1 MTKIQK
7 IKNFFKKLKIF
18 FNEEIYYTDPKLFNP
33 IQKFFL
39 NSYRIIVFAVTDFFK
54 DDCTIRAA
62 ALTYLVTLSFIPT
75 LIVGLF
81 ILRIFNIYQNI
92 FVFIFDWMEKNAP
105 FYEPMVRQILNIADN
120 TDLASF
126 GIIGIIS
133 TVVSV
138 ALILHSIQ
146 RSLIKIWRVKI
157 KTSIPRVAANYIALL
172 FLIPILIGIS
182 FTLITYTSISLH
194 SLPALIKIL
203 LSWVTPIISTS
214 LLVLFLYVLVPQTK
228 VNWSNATISSVLV
241 AMAII
246 TLFSVYFK
254 LNIDVKNYKQIFDN
268 DKYKIEYLVKEI
280 NTTDKQNNI
289 IESIIT
295 NNNNNNLETNYNV
308 ETISNNDYLN
318 TNKNMIQKNQ
328 KIDVDNISS
337 IKIERISYII
347 IQNTGTGLGGTTYK
361 KEPIETNMLEFL
373 TFSPNVTEQ
382 LLKYNF
388 QIDDIVTIS
397 SENNMLTSIMPAEL
411 SSASSF
417 AQIPVLLL
425 LLYIVWLIILF
436 GAELTYSI
444 QYFRS
449 YGVDKNSI
457 KLSFAEKEL
466 IALEF
471 MHIISYRFIK
481 RKKAITMYELAK
493 ELRTA
498 PTIITEISEPLEKSM
513 YVIKI
518 SNGPNISYSLGCP
531 PESITIGDVLY
542 SLRMEGGFRNKTIK
556 TDDKYKNLLYKNK
569 EISRKDYNTN
579 FLNLLHYRDN
589 K

>member
-7 IKNFFKKLKIF
+7 IKNFFKKIRIF
-18 FNEEIYYTDPKLFNP
+18 FVEDIYHADQKIFNP
-33 IQKFFL
+33 IQKFL
-39 NSYRIIVFAVTDFFK
+39 VNSYKIVTFAITDFFK

-62 ALTYLVTLSFIPT
+62 ALTYLVTLSFIPA

-92 FVFIFDWMEKNAP
+92 FVFIFEWMEKNAP

-120 TDLASF
+120 TNLASF

-133 TVVSV
+133 TIVSV

-146 RSLIKIWRVKI
+146 QSLIKIWRVKI
-157 KTSIPRVAANYIALL
+157 KTSIPRVVANYIALL
-172 FLIPILIGIS
+172 FLIPVLIGIS
-182 FTLITYTSISLH
+182 FTLITYTSINLH
-194 SLPALIKIL
+194 NMPALIKIL

-241 AMAII
+241 AIAII

-254 LNIDVKNYKQIFDN
+254 LNINVKNYKQIFDS

-280 NTTDKQNNI
+280 NTGNNDEI
-289 IESIIT
+289 KKL
-295 NNNNNNLETNYNV
+295 NNNED
-308 ETISNNDYLN
+308 NDLKN
-318 TNKNMIQKNQ
+318 TDANILQRNE
-328 KIDVDNISS
+328 KIDVANVTS
-337 IKIERISYII
+337 IVIERVSSVIVE
-347 IQNTGTGLGGTTYK
+347 NVGTGISGVTYEK
-361 KEPIETNMLEFL
+361 KPVETNMLEFK
-373 TFSPNVTEQ
+373 TFSPIVSEQ

-397 SENNMLTSIMPAEL
+397 SENNMLTSITPAEL

-425 LLYIVWLIILF
+425 LLYIVWIIILF
-436 GAELTYSI
+436 GAELTYSL
-444 QYFRS
+444 QYFIY

-471 MHIISYRFIK
+471 MHIIAYRFIN
-481 RKKAITMYELAK
+481 KKKSITMYELAK

-498 PTIITEISEPLEKSM
+498 PTIITEISEPLEKAM
-513 YVIKI
+513 FVIKI
-518 SNGPNISYSLGCP
+518 SNGSNTSYSLGCQ
-531 PESITIGDVLY
+531 PESITIGDILY
-542 SLRMEGGFRNKTIK
+542 ALKMEGGFRNKNMK
-556 TDDKYKNLLYKNK
+556 TEDKYKNLIYKNR
-569 EISRKDYNTN
+569 EISKKDYNTT
-579 FLNLLHYRDN
+579 LLSLMHY
-589 K
+589 KI

>member
-7 IKNFFKKLKIF
+7 IKNFFKKSKIF
-18 FNEEIYYTDPKLFNP
+18 FTEEIYYTDPKSFNP
-33 IQKFFL
+33 IQRFL
-39 NSYRIIVFAVTDFFK
+39 ITCYRIIVFAVTDFFR
-54 DDCTIRAA
+54 DDCSIRAA

-92 FVFIFDWMEKNAP
+92 FVFIFDWMEKNAT

-133 TVVSV
+133 TIVSV

-146 RSLIKIWRVKI
+146 KSLIKIWRVKI

-194 SLPALIKIL
+194 NLPALITIL

-214 LLVLFLYVLVPQTK
+214 ILVLFLYVLVPQTK

-241 AMAII
+241 AIAII

-254 LNIDVKNYKQIFDN
+254 LNIDVKNYKQIFDS

-280 NTTDKQNNI
+280 NTGNEEENTKDNKTTETEDDNLTANNTQNM
-289 IESIIT
+289 
-295 NNNNNNLETNYNV
+295 L
-308 ETISNNDYLN
+308 
-318 TNKNMIQKNQ
+318 QKNT
-328 KIDVDNISS
+328 KIDVENITS
-337 IKIERISYII
+337 IKIERISYVIMENI
-347 IQNTGTGLGGTTYK
+347 GTGISATTYE
-361 KEPIETNMLEFL
+361 KEPIETNMLEFQ
-373 TFSPNVTEQ
+373 TFSPNVSEQ

-425 LLYIVWLIILF
+425 LLYIVWNIILF

-457 KLSFAEKEL
+457 KLSFAEKEV

-471 MHIISYRFIK
+471 MHIIAYRFIK
-481 RKKAITMYELAK
+481 KKKAITMYELAK

-518 SNGPNISYSLGCP
+518 SDGSNTSYSLGCQ
-531 PESITIGDVLY
+531 PESIRIGDILY
-542 SLRMEGGFRNKTIK
+542 CIKMEGGFRNKNIK
-556 TDDKYKNLLYKNK
+556 TDDKYKNLIYQNK
-569 EISRKDYNTN
+569 EIAKKDYNTN
-579 FLNLLHYRDN
+579 LLELVNY
-589 K
+589 KK

>member
-7 IKNFFKKLKIF
+7 IKNFFKKLKVF
-18 FNEEIYYTDPKLFNP
+18 FAEEIYYTDPKLFNP
-33 IQKFFL
+33 IQKFL
-39 NSYRIIVFAVTDFFK
+39 VNSYRIIVFAVTDFIK
-54 DDCTIRAA
+54 DDCSIRAA

-92 FVFIFDWMEKNAP
+92 FVFIFDWMEKNAT

-133 TVVSV
+133 TIVSV

-146 RSLIKIWRVKI
+146 KSLIKIWRVKI
-157 KTSIPRVAANYIALL
+157 KTSVPRVVANYIALL

-194 SLPALIKIL
+194 NLPALIKIL

-214 LLVLFLYVLVPQTK
+214 ILVLFLYVLVPQTK

-254 LNIDVKNYKQIFDN
+254 LNIDVKNYKQIFDS

-280 NTTDKQNNI
+280 NTGNEEENINNNKTA
-289 IESIIT
+289 EMENNDLAANNT
-295 NNNNNNLETNYNV
+295 NNTENNTQ
-308 ETISNNDYLN
+308 
-318 TNKNMIQKNQ
+318 NMLQKNT
-328 KIDVDNISS
+328 KIDVENIKS
-337 IKIERISYII
+337 IKIERISYVII
-347 IQNTGTGLGGTTYK
+347 ENVGTGISATTYEK
-361 KEPIETNMLEFL
+361 KPIETNMLEFQ
-373 TFSPNVTEQ
+373 TFSPNVSEQ

-425 LLYIVWLIILF
+425 LLYIVWNIILF

-471 MHIISYRFIK
+471 MHTIAYRFIK
-481 RKKAITMYELAK
+481 KKKAITMYELAK

-518 SNGPNISYSLGCP
+518 SNGPNISYSLGCQ
-531 PESITIGDVLY
+531 PESIRIGDILY
-542 SLRMEGGFRNKTIK
+542 SIRMEGGFRNKSIK
-556 TDDKYKNLLYKNK
+556 TDDKYKNIIYQNR
-569 EISRKDYNTN
+569 EISKKDYNTN
-579 FLNLLHYRDN
+579 LLDLVNH
-589 K
+589 KK

>member
-1 MTKIQK
+1 MAKIQK

-39 NSYRIIVFAVTDFFK
+39 NSYRIVVFAVTDFFK

-133 TVVSV
+133 TIASV

-241 AMAII
+241 AIAII

-280 NTTDKQNNI
+280 NTADQQTKI
-289 IESIIT
+289 IET
-295 NNNNNNLETNYNV
+295 NNNITADDNNI
-308 ETISNNDYLN
+308 ETINDNEIN
-318 TNKNMIQKNQ
+318 TNKNMLQKNQ

-337 IKIERISYII
+337 IKIERISYAI
-347 IQNTGTGLGGTTYK
+347 IQNVGTGIGATTYE
-361 KEPIETNMLEFL
+361 KEPLETNMLEFL
-373 TFSPNVTEQ
+373 TFSPNVSEQ

-425 LLYIVWLIILF
+425 LLYIVWLIMLF

-471 MHIISYRFIK
+471 IDIISYRFIK

-531 PESITIGDVLY
+531 PESISIGDILY
-542 SLRMEGGFRNKTIK
+542 ALRMEGGFRNKSIK
-556 TDDKYKNLLYKNK
+556 SDEKYKNLLYKNK

-579 FLNLLHYRDN
+579 FLDILHQKNR

>member
-7 IKNFFKKLKIF
+7 IKKFFNKLRIFFVEDIYSADLKIF
-18 FNEEIYYTDPKLFNP
+18 NP
-33 IQKFFL
+33 IEKFL
-39 NSYRIIVFAVTDFFK
+39 VNSYKIIVFAITDFFK

-62 ALTYLVTLSFIPT
+62 ALTYLVTLSFIPA

-92 FVFIFDWMEKNAP
+92 FIFIFEWMDKNAA

-120 TDLASF
+120 TNLASF

-133 TVVSV
+133 TIVSI

-157 KTSIPRVAANYIALL
+157 TTSIPRIVANYIALL
-172 FLIPILIGIS
+172 FLIPVLIGIS
-182 FTLITYTSISLH
+182 FTLITYTSINLH
-194 SLPALIKIL
+194 NLPPLLKIL

-214 LLVLFLYVLVPQTK
+214 ILVLFLYVLVPQTK
-228 VNWSNATISSVLV
+228 VNWSNATISSILV
-241 AMAII
+241 AIAII

-254 LNIDVKNYKQIFDN
+254 LNIDVKNYKQIFDS
-268 DKYKIEYLVKEI
+268 DKYKIEYLVKAI
-280 NTTDKQNNI
+280 NTDDDYYMTDNNITNNISNNI
-289 IESIIT
+289 IDDIT
-295 NNNNNNLETNYNV
+295 NAEY
-308 ETISNNDYLN
+308 N
-318 TNKNMIQKNQ
+318 TNNIQTHNENILQKNR
-328 KIDVDNISS
+328 KIDVNKISG
-337 IKIERISYII
+337 ITIERISYVIVENI
-347 IQNTGTGLGGTTYK
+347 GTAISGITYEK
-361 KEPIETNMLEFL
+361 KPFETNMLEFK
-373 TFSPNVTEQ
+373 TFSPNVSEQ

-425 LLYIVWLIILF
+425 LLYIVWIIILF

-457 KLSFAEKEL
+457 KLSFAEKEV

-471 MHIISYRFIK
+471 MHIIAYRFIN
-481 RKKAITMYELAK
+481 KKKSITMYELAK

-498 PTIITEISEPLEKSM
+498 PAIINEISEALEKSM

-518 SNGPNISYSLGCP
+518 VNGSKTSYSLGCP
-531 PESITIGDVLY
+531 PESITIGDILY
-542 SLRMEGGFRNKTIK
+542 SIKMEGGFRNKNTNSSN
-556 TDDKYKNLLYKNK
+556 KYKNLIYKNK
-569 EISRKDYNTN
+569 EISKKDYNTN
-579 FLNLLHYRDN
+579 LFTLVNYN

>member
-7 IKNFFKKLKIF
+7 IKNFFKKLKVF
-18 FNEEIYYTDPKLFNP
+18 FAEEIYYTDPKLFNP
-33 IQKFFL
+33 IQKFL
-39 NSYRIIVFAVTDFFK
+39 VNSYRIIVFAVTDFMR

-92 FVFIFDWMEKNAP
+92 FVFIFDWMEKNAT

-133 TVVSV
+133 TIVSV

-146 RSLIKIWRVKI
+146 KSLIKIWRVKI
-157 KTSIPRVAANYIALL
+157 KTSVPRVVANYIALL

-214 LLVLFLYVLVPQTK
+214 ILVLFLYVLVPQTK

-254 LNIDVKNYKQIFDN
+254 LNLDVKNYKQIFDS

-280 NTTDKQNNI
+280 NTGNEEENINNNETIQNDN
-289 IESIIT
+289 IIT
-295 NNNNNNLETNYNV
+295 NAN
-308 ETISNNDYLN
+308 N
-318 TNKNMIQKNQ
+318 TNNINNINNTNNTQNMLQKNT
-328 KIDVDNISS
+328 KIDVENITS

-347 IQNTGTGLGGTTYK
+347 IENVGTGISATTYEK
-361 KEPIETNMLEFL
+361 KPIETNMLEFR
-373 TFSPNVTEQ
+373 TFSPNVSEQ

-425 LLYIVWLIILF
+425 LLYIVWNIILF

-471 MHIISYRFIK
+471 MHTIAYRFIK
-481 RKKAITMYELAK
+481 KKKAITMYELAK

-518 SNGPNISYSLGCP
+518 SNGPNISYSLGCQ
-531 PESITIGDVLY
+531 PESIRIGDILY
-542 SLRMEGGFRNKTIK
+542 CVRMEGGFRNKSIK
-556 TDDKYKNLLYKNK
+556 TDDKYKNIIYQNR
-569 EISRKDYNTN
+569 EISKKDYNTN
-579 FLNLLHYRDN
+579 LLDLVKY
-589 K
+589 KK

>member
-7 IKNFFKKLKIF
+7 INKFFKKFKKFLQ
-18 FNEEIYYTDPKLFNP
+18 EDIYFVDQNSFNP
-33 IQKFFL
+33 FQMFL
-39 NSYRIIVFAVTDFFK
+39 VNAYRVITFAITDFFK

-62 ALTYLVTLSFIPT
+62 ALTYLVTLSLIPT

-120 TDLASF
+120 TNLASF

-133 TVVSV
+133 TIVSI

-146 RSLIKIWRVKI
+146 NSLIKIWRVKI
-157 KTSIPRVAANYIALL
+157 KTSIPRVVANYIALL

-182 FTLITYTSISLH
+182 FTLITYTSINLH

-214 LLVLFLYVLVPQTK
+214 ILVLFLYVLVPQTK
-228 VNWSNATISSVLV
+228 VNWSNATISSILV
-241 AMAII
+241 AVAII

-254 LNIDVKNYKQIFDN
+254 LNINVKNYKQIFDS

-280 NTTDKQNNI
+280 NTDNSKNANDAK
-289 IESIIT
+289 
-295 NNNNNNLETNYNV
+295 NV
-308 ETISNNDYLN
+308 DENNDKDVNILQEN
-318 TNKNMIQKNQ
+318 NKLD
-328 KIDVDNISS
+328 IDKLSS
-337 IKIERISYII
+337 IRIERISYVII
-347 IQNTGTGLGGTTYK
+347 ENIGNGISGVTYDKKIQ
-361 KEPIETNMLEFL
+361 ETNMLYFES
-373 TFSPNVTEQ
+373 FSPNVMEQ
-382 LLKYNF
+382 LRKYNF
-388 QIDDIVTIS
+388 QIDDVVTIN
-397 SENNMLTSIMPAEL
+397 SENNMLTSIVPAEL

-425 LLYIVWLIILF
+425 LLYIVWIIILS

-449 YGVDKNSI
+449 YGVDKSNV
-457 KLSFAEKEL
+457 KLSFAEKEV

-471 MHIISYRFIK
+471 MHIIADRFVN
-481 RKKAITMYELAK
+481 KKGLITMYELAK
-493 ELRTA
+493 ELRTP
-498 PTIITEISEPLEKSM
+498 PTIITEISEALEKAV

-518 SNGPNISYSLGCP
+518 VDGPNISYSLACQ
-531 PESITIGDVLY
+531 PESITIGDILHT
-542 SLRMEGGFRNKTIK
+542 LKMDGGFRNKNINTHY
-556 TDDKYKNLLYKNK
+556 TYKNIIYKNRA
-569 EISRKDYNTN
+569 ISNKDYNTD
-579 FLNLLHYRDN
+579 LLHLLNYKMR

>member
-1 MTKIQK
+1 MAKIQK
-7 IKNFFKKLKIF
+7 IKNFFKKLKVF
-18 FNEEIYYTDPKLFNP
+18 FAEEIYYTDHKLFNP
-33 IQKFFL
+33 IQKFL
-39 NSYRIIVFAVTDFFK
+39 VNSYRIIVFAVTDFFR

-92 FVFIFDWMEKNAP
+92 FVFIFDWMEKNAT

-133 TVVSV
+133 TILSV

-146 RSLIKIWRVKI
+146 KSLIKIWRVKI
-157 KTSIPRVAANYIALL
+157 KTSVPRVVANYIALL

-214 LLVLFLYVLVPQTK
+214 ILVLFLYVLVPQTK

-254 LNIDVKNYKQIFDN
+254 LNLDVKNYKQIFDS

-280 NTTDKQNNI
+280 NTGNEEENI
-289 IESIIT
+289 
-295 NNNNNNLETNYNV
+295 NNNGTIETK
-308 ETISNNDYLN
+308 NNDLENN
-318 TNKNMIQKNQ
+318 TQNMLQKNT
-328 KIDVDNISS
+328 KIDVENIIS
-337 IKIERISYII
+337 IKIERISYVII
-347 IQNTGTGLGGTTYK
+347 ENVGTGISATTYEK
-361 KEPIETNMLEFL
+361 KTIETNMLEFQ
-373 TFSPNVTEQ
+373 TFSPNVSEQ

-425 LLYIVWLIILF
+425 LLYIVWNIILF

-471 MHIISYRFIK
+471 MHTIAYRFIK
-481 RKKAITMYELAK
+481 KKKAITMYELAK

-518 SNGPNISYSLGCP
+518 SNGPNISYSLGCQ
-531 PESITIGDVLY
+531 PESIRIGDILY
-542 SLRMEGGFRNKTIK
+542 CVRMEGGFRNKSIK
-556 TDDKYKNLLYKNK
+556 TDDKYKNIIYQNR
-569 EISRKDYNTN
+569 EISKKDYNTN
-579 FLNLLHYRDN
+579 LLDLVKY
-589 K
+589 KK

>member
-1 MTKIQK
+1 MAKIQK

-39 NSYRIIVFAVTDFFK
+39 NSYRIVVFAVTDFFK

-120 TDLASF
+120 TDLTSF

-133 TVVSV
+133 TIVSV

-146 RSLIKIWRVKI
+146 KSLIKIWRVKI
-157 KTSIPRVAANYIALL
+157 KTSVPRVVANYIALL

-194 SLPALIKIL
+194 NLPALIKIL

-214 LLVLFLYVLVPQTK
+214 ILVLFLYVLVPQTK

-254 LNIDVKNYKQIFDN
+254 LNIDVKNYKQIFDS

-280 NTTDKQNNI
+280 NTGNEEENINNNET
-289 IESIIT
+289 IENENNDLTT
-295 NNNNNNLETNYNV
+295 NNTQ
-308 ETISNNDYLN
+308 
-318 TNKNMIQKNQ
+318 NMLQKNT
-328 KIDVDNISS
+328 KIDVENIKS
-337 IKIERISYII
+337 IKIERISYVII
-347 IQNTGTGLGGTTYK
+347 ENVGTGISATTYE
-361 KEPIETNMLEFL
+361 KEPIDTNMLEFQ
-373 TFSPNVTEQ
+373 TFSPNVSEQ

-425 LLYIVWLIILF
+425 LLYIVWNIILF

-471 MHIISYRFIK
+471 MHTIAYRFIK
-481 RKKAITMYELAK
+481 KKKAITMYELAK

-518 SNGPNISYSLGCP
+518 SNGPNISYSLGCQ
-531 PESITIGDVLY
+531 PESIRIGDILY
-542 SLRMEGGFRNKTIK
+542 CVRMEGGFRNKSIK
-556 TDDKYKNLLYKNK
+556 TDDKYKNIIYQNR
-569 EISRKDYNTN
+569 EISKKDYNTN
-579 FLNLLHYRDN
+579 LLDLVKY
-589 K
+589 KK

>member
-7 IKNFFKKLKIF
+7 INKFFKKFKKFLQ
-18 FNEEIYYTDPKLFNP
+18 EDIYFVDQNSFNP
-33 IQKFFL
+33 FQMFL
-39 NSYRIIVFAVTDFFK
+39 VNAYRVITFAITDFFK

-62 ALTYLVTLSFIPT
+62 ALTYLVTLSLIPT

-120 TDLASF
+120 TNLASF

-133 TVVSV
+133 TIVSI

-146 RSLIKIWRVKI
+146 NSLIKIWRVKI
-157 KTSIPRVAANYIALL
+157 KTSIPRVVANYIALL

-182 FTLITYTSISLH
+182 FTLITYTSINLH

-214 LLVLFLYVLVPQTK
+214 ILVLFLYVLVPQTK
-228 VNWSNATISSVLV
+228 VNWSNATISSILV
-241 AMAII
+241 AVAII

-254 LNIDVKNYKQIFDN
+254 LNINVKNYKQIFDS

-280 NTTDKQNNI
+280 NTDNSKNANDAK
-289 IESIIT
+289 
-295 NNNNNNLETNYNV
+295 NV
-308 ETISNNDYLN
+308 DENNDKDVNILQEN
-318 TNKNMIQKNQ
+318 NKLD
-328 KIDVDNISS
+328 IDKLSS
-337 IKIERISYII
+337 IRIERISYVII
-347 IQNTGTGLGGTTYK
+347 ENIGNGISGVTYDKKIQ
-361 KEPIETNMLEFL
+361 ETNMLYFES
-373 TFSPNVTEQ
+373 FSPNVMEQ
-382 LLKYNF
+382 LRKYNF
-388 QIDDIVTIS
+388 QIDDVVTIN
-397 SENNMLTSIMPAEL
+397 SENNMLTSIVPAEL

-425 LLYIVWLIILF
+425 LLYIVWIIILS

-449 YGVDKNSI
+449 YGVDKSNV
-457 KLSFAEKEL
+457 KLSFAEKEV

-471 MHIISYRFIK
+471 MHIIADRFVN
-481 RKKAITMYELAK
+481 KKGLITMYELAK
-493 ELRTA
+493 ELRTP
-498 PTIITEISEPLEKSM
+498 PTIITEISEALEKAV

-518 SNGPNISYSLGCP
+518 VDGSNISYSLACQ
-531 PESITIGDVLY
+531 PESITIGDILHT
-542 SLRMEGGFRNKTIK
+542 LKMDGGFRNKNINTHY
-556 TDDKYKNLLYKNK
+556 TYKNIIYKNRA
-569 EISRKDYNTN
+569 ISNKDYNTD
-579 FLNLLHYRDN
+579 LLHLLNYKMR

>member
-1 MTKIQK
+1 MAKIQK

-39 NSYRIIVFAVTDFFK
+39 NSYRIVVFAVTDFFK

-133 TVVSV
+133 TIASV

-241 AMAII
+241 AIAII

-254 LNIDVKNYKQIFDN
+254 LNIDIKNYKQIFDN

-280 NTTDKQNNI
+280 NTADQQTKI
-289 IESIIT
+289 IET
-295 NNNNNNLETNYNV
+295 NNNITAATNNI
-308 ETISNNDYLN
+308 ETINDNEETIN
-318 TNKNMIQKNQ
+318 TNKNMLQKNQ

-337 IKIERISYII
+337 IKIERISYAI
-347 IQNTGTGLGGTTYK
+347 IQNVGTGIGATTYE
-361 KEPIETNMLEFL
+361 KEPLETNMLEFL
-373 TFSPNVTEQ
+373 TFSPNVSEQ

-425 LLYIVWLIILF
+425 LLYIVWLIMLF

-471 MHIISYRFIK
+471 IDIISYRFIK

-531 PESITIGDVLY
+531 PESISIGDILY
-542 SLRMEGGFRNKTIK
+542 ALRMEGGFRNKSIK
-556 TDDKYKNLLYKNK
+556 SDDKYKNLLYKNK

-579 FLNLLHYRDN
+579 FLDILHQKNR

>member
-1 MTKIQK
+1 MAKIQK

-39 NSYRIIVFAVTDFFK
+39 NSYRIVVFAVTDFFK

-133 TVVSV
+133 TIASV

-241 AMAII
+241 AIAII

-280 NTTDKQNNI
+280 NTADQQTKI
-289 IESIIT
+289 IET
-295 NNNNNNLETNYNV
+295 NNNITADDNNI
-308 ETISNNDYLN
+308 ETINDNEETIN
-318 TNKNMIQKNQ
+318 TNKNMLQKNQ

-337 IKIERISYII
+337 IKIEKISYTI
-347 IQNTGTGLGGTTYK
+347 IQNVGTGIGATTYE
-361 KEPIETNMLEFL
+361 KEPLETNMLEFL
-373 TFSPNVTEQ
+373 TFSPNVSEQ

-471 MHIISYRFIK
+471 IDIISYRFIK

-531 PESITIGDVLY
+531 PESISIGDILY
-542 SLRMEGGFRNKTIK
+542 ALRMEGGFRNKSIK
-556 TDDKYKNLLYKNK
+556 SDDKYKNLLYKNK

-579 FLNLLHYRDN
+579 FLDILHQKNR
-589 K
+589 KEK

>member
-7 IKNFFKKLKIF
+7 IKKFFKKLRTF
-18 FNEEIYYTDPKLFNP
+18 FTDDIYYSDQKLFNP
-33 IQKFFL
+33 IQKFFI
-39 NSYRIIVFAVTDFFK
+39 NSYRIIIFAITDFFK

-62 ALTYLVTLSFIPT
+62 ALTYLVTLSFIPA

-81 ILRIFNIYQNI
+81 VLRVFNIYQNI
-92 FVFIFDWMEKNAP
+92 FIFIFDWMEKNAP

-120 TDLASF
+120 TNLASF
-126 GIIGIIS
+126 GIIGIIA

-146 RSLIKIWRVKI
+146 KSLIKIWRVKI
-157 KTSIPRVAANYIALL
+157 TTSIPRVVANYIALL
-172 FLIPILIGIS
+172 FLIPLLIGIS
-182 FTLITYTSISLH
+182 FTLITYTSINLH
-194 SLPALIKIL
+194 NLPALIKIL

-241 AMAII
+241 AIAII

-254 LNIDVKNYKQIFDN
+254 LNINVKNYKQIFDS

-280 NTTDKQNNI
+280 NTYNNNI
-289 IESIIT
+289 NTSENINENIYEENIS
-295 NNNNNNLETNYNV
+295 NYNDLK
-308 ETISNNDYLN
+308 NND
-318 TNKNMIQKNQ
+318 KNVLQKNQ

-337 IKIERISYII
+337 IVIERISYMIVENI
-347 IQNTGTGLGGTTYK
+347 GTGISGVTYEK
-361 KEPIETNMLEFL
+361 KPIETNMLNFH
-373 TFSPNVTEQ
+373 TFSPNVKEQ
-382 LLKYNF
+382 LMKYNF
-388 QIDDIVTIS
+388 QINDIVTIS
-397 SENNMLTSIMPAEL
+397 SENNMITSIAPSEL

-425 LLYIVWLIILF
+425 LLYIVWIIILF

-444 QYFRS
+444 QYFLS
-449 YGVDKNSI
+449 YGVDKKNI

-471 MHIISYRFIK
+471 MHIIAQRFIN
-481 RKKAITMYELAK
+481 KKIAITMYELAK

-498 PTIITEISEPLEKSM
+498 PTVITEISEPLEKAM
-513 YVIKI
+513 FVIKI
-518 SNGPNISYSLGCP
+518 SNNSKTSYSLGCQ
-531 PESITIGDVLY
+531 PESITIGDILY
-542 SLRMEGGFRNKTIK
+542 ALKMEGGFRNKNIK
-556 TDDKYKNLLYKNK
+556 TDDKYKNLIYKNK
-569 EISRKDYNTN
+569 EISKKDYNTN
-579 FLNLLHYRDN
+579 LLTLVYYKN

>member
-7 IKNFFKKLKIF
+7 IKKIFKKLKNFFSEDIYSADQHIF
-18 FNEEIYYTDPKLFNP
+18 SPM
-33 IQKFFL
+33 QKFFVNAYKIL
-39 NSYRIIVFAVTDFFK
+39 VFAVTDFFK

-62 ALTYLVTLSFIPT
+62 ALTYLVTLSFIPA

-120 TDLASF
+120 TNLASF
-126 GIIGIIS
+126 GLIGIIS
-133 TVVSV
+133 TIVSV

-146 RSLIKIWRVKI
+146 KSFIKIWRVKI
-157 KTSIPRVAANYIALL
+157 TTSVPRVVANYIALL
-172 FLIPILIGIS
+172 FLIPVLIGIS
-182 FTLITYTSISLH
+182 FTLITYTSINLH
-194 SLPALIKIL
+194 YLPALLKIL

-241 AMAII
+241 AIAII

-254 LNIDVKNYKQIFDN
+254 LNINVKNYKQIFDS
-268 DKYKIEYLVKEI
+268 DKYKIEYIVKEI
-280 NTTDKQNNI
+280 NTGSTNSIMTNNTNI
-289 IESIIT
+289 YQTENIENTEDINEIT
-295 NNNNNNLETNYNV
+295 NADINMLPK
-308 ETISNNDYLN
+308 ND
-318 TNKNMIQKNQ
+318 
-328 KIDVDNISS
+328 KIDVNNISN

-347 IQNTGTGLGGTTYK
+347 IQNTGTGISAATYEK
-361 KEPIETNMLEFL
+361 KPIETNMLEFQ
-373 TFSPNVTEQ
+373 TFSPNISEQ

-388 QIDDIVTIS
+388 QIDDVVTIS
-397 SENNMLTSIMPAEL
+397 SENNMLTSIAPAEL

-425 LLYIVWLIILF
+425 LLYIVWIIILF

-457 KLSFAEKEL
+457 KLSFAEKEV

-471 MHIISYRFIK
+471 MHIIASRFINK
-481 RKKAITMYELAK
+481 KKAITMYELGR

-498 PTIITEISEPLEKSM
+498 PTTITEISEPLEKAM
-513 YVIKI
+513 YIIKI
-518 SNGPNISYSLGCP
+518 SNGSNISYSLGCQ
-531 PESITIGDVLY
+531 PETITIGDILY
-542 SLRMEGGFRNKTIK
+542 ALRMSGGFRNKNANSY
-556 TDDKYKNLLYKNK
+556 DKYKNLIYKNK
-569 EISRKDYNTN
+569 EIPRKDYNTN
-579 FLNLLHYRDN
+579 LLYLVNSKIKN
-589 K
+589 KTNK

>member
-7 IKNFFKKLKIF
+7 IKNFFKKLKVF
-18 FNEEIYYTDPKLFNP
+18 FAEEIYYTDPKLFNP
-33 IQKFFL
+33 IQKFL
-39 NSYRIIVFAVTDFFK
+39 VNSYRIIVFAVTDFIK
-54 DDCTIRAA
+54 DDCSIRAA

-92 FVFIFDWMEKNAP
+92 FVFIFDWMEKNAT

-133 TVVSV
+133 TIVSV

-146 RSLIKIWRVKI
+146 KSLIKIWRVKI
-157 KTSIPRVAANYIALL
+157 KTSVPRVVANYIALL

-194 SLPALIKIL
+194 NLPALIKIL

-214 LLVLFLYVLVPQTK
+214 ILVLFLYVLVPQTK

-254 LNIDVKNYKQIFDN
+254 LNIDVKNYKQIFDS

-280 NTTDKQNNI
+280 NTGNEEENINNNKTA
-289 IESIIT
+289 EMENDDLAANNT
-295 NNNNNNLETNYNV
+295 NNTENNTQ
-308 ETISNNDYLN
+308 
-318 TNKNMIQKNQ
+318 NMLQKNT
-328 KIDVDNISS
+328 KIDVENIKS
-337 IKIERISYII
+337 IKIERISYVII
-347 IQNTGTGLGGTTYK
+347 ENVGTGISATTYEK
-361 KEPIETNMLEFL
+361 KTIETNMLEFQ
-373 TFSPNVTEQ
+373 TFSPNVSEQ

-425 LLYIVWLIILF
+425 LLYIVWNIILF

-471 MHIISYRFIK
+471 MHIIAYRFIK
-481 RKKAITMYELAK
+481 KKKAITMYELAK

-518 SNGPNISYSLGCP
+518 SNGANISYSLGCQ
-531 PESITIGDVLY
+531 PESIRIGDILY
-542 SLRMEGGFRNKTIK
+542 CVRMEGGFRNKSIK
-556 TDDKYKNLLYKNK
+556 TDDKYKNIIYQNR
-569 EISRKDYNTN
+569 EISKKDYNTN
-579 FLNLLHYRDN
+579 LLDLVNY
-589 K
+589 KK

>member
-1 MTKIQK
+1 MAKIQK

-39 NSYRIIVFAVTDFFK
+39 NSYRIVVFAVTDFFK

-133 TVVSV
+133 TIASV

-194 SLPALIKIL
+194 SFPALIKIL

-241 AMAII
+241 AIAII

-280 NTTDKQNNI
+280 NTADQQTKI
-289 IESIIT
+289 IET
-295 NNNNNNLETNYNV
+295 NNNITAATNNI
-308 ETISNNDYLN
+308 ETINDNEETIN
-318 TNKNMIQKNQ
+318 TNKNMLQKNQ

-337 IKIERISYII
+337 IKIERISYAI
-347 IQNTGTGLGGTTYK
+347 IQNVGTGIGATTYE
-361 KEPIETNMLEFL
+361 KEPLETNMLEFL
-373 TFSPNVTEQ
+373 TFSPNVSEQ

-471 MHIISYRFIK
+471 IDIISYRFIK

-531 PESITIGDVLY
+531 PESISIGDILY
-542 SLRMEGGFRNKTIK
+542 ALRMEGGFRNKSIK
-556 TDDKYKNLLYKNK
+556 SDDKYKNLLYKNK

-579 FLNLLHYRDN
+579 FLDILHQKNR
-589 K
+589 KEK

>member
-1 MTKIQK
+1 MAKIQK
-7 IKNFFKKLKIF
+7 IKIFFKKLKIF

-39 NSYRIIVFAVTDFFK
+39 NSYRIVVFAVTDFFK

-133 TVVSV
+133 TIASV

-241 AMAII
+241 AIAII

-254 LNIDVKNYKQIFDN
+254 LNIDIKNYKQIFDN

-280 NTTDKQNNI
+280 NTADQQTKI
-289 IESIIT
+289 IET
-295 NNNNNNLETNYNV
+295 NNNITADDNNI
-308 ETISNNDYLN
+308 ETINDNEETIN
-318 TNKNMIQKNQ
+318 TNKNMLQKNQ

-337 IKIERISYII
+337 IKIERISYAI
-347 IQNTGTGLGGTTYK
+347 IQNVGTGIGATTYE
-361 KEPIETNMLEFL
+361 KEPLETNMLEFL
-373 TFSPNVTEQ
+373 TFSPNVSEQ

-471 MHIISYRFIK
+471 IDIISYRFIK

-531 PESITIGDVLY
+531 PESISIGDILY
-542 SLRMEGGFRNKTIK
+542 ALRMEGGFRNKSIK
-556 TDDKYKNLLYKNK
+556 SDDKYKNLLYKNK

-579 FLNLLHYRDN
+579 FLDILHQKNR
-589 K
+589 KEK

>member
-1 MTKIQK
+1 MAKIQK

-39 NSYRIIVFAVTDFFK
+39 NSYRIVVFAVTDFFK

-133 TVVSV
+133 TIASV

-241 AMAII
+241 AIAII

-254 LNIDVKNYKQIFDN
+254 LNIDIKNYKQIFDN

-280 NTTDKQNNI
+280 NTADQQTKI
-289 IESIIT
+289 IET
-295 NNNNNNLETNYNV
+295 NNNITAATNNI
-308 ETISNNDYLN
+308 ETINDNEETIN
-318 TNKNMIQKNQ
+318 TNKNMLQKNQ

-337 IKIERISYII
+337 IKIERISYAI
-347 IQNTGTGLGGTTYK
+347 IQNVGTGIGATTYE
-361 KEPIETNMLEFL
+361 KEPLETNMLEFL
-373 TFSPNVTEQ
+373 TFSPNVSEQ

-471 MHIISYRFIK
+471 IDIISYRFIK

-531 PESITIGDVLY
+531 PESISIGDILY
-542 SLRMEGGFRNKTIK
+542 ALRMEGGFRNKSIK
-556 TDDKYKNLLYKNK
+556 SDDKYKNLLYKNK

-579 FLNLLHYRDN
+579 FLDILHQKNR
-589 K
+589 KEK